1 MGPAAVHL
9 PAGKRRDVNANVGTD
24 GIAAGWPGAHAN
36 PHAIEIEEL
45 QGIAG
50 AREVE
55 RLQMQ
60 IWTAS
65 EGWIVPSHA
74 LLIVAEYGGILLGA
88 RVNDAMVGFV
98 LGFLARSGGTLFHAS
113 HMLGVLPESQQHGV
127 GSALKWRQRD
137 VARRQGLDLMRW
149 TFDPLESRNA
159 YFNFHK
165 LGTVCRSYRMDYYG
179 PMQDALNRDLPS
191 DRLIV
196 EWHLR
201 DGRPRPDGTGP
212 GQTILRDGGEGP
224 ELRLDAMGGGGPLA
238 IEIPADV
245 QSMKRE
251 APETALAW
259 RLAVREAFTAALDA
273 GYTACDFRDG
283 AYRLVRSG
291 ERRHA
296 H

>member
-1 MGPAAVHL
+1 
-9 PAGKRRDVNANVGTD
+9 
-24 GIAAGWPGAHAN
+24 
-36 PHAIEIEEL
+36 
-45 QGIAG
+45 
-50 AREVE
+50 
-55 RLQMQ
+55 
-60 IWTAS
+60 
-65 EGWIVPSHA
+65 
-74 LLIVAEYGGILLGA
+74 
-88 RVNDAMVGFV
+88 
-98 LGFLARSGGTLFHAS
+98 
-113 HMLGVLPESQQHGV
+113 
-127 GSALKWRQRD
+127 
-137 VARRQGLDLMRW
+137 MRW

-273 GYTACDFRDG
+273 GYTACDFHDG